1 MPSFQVRAA
10 TLRDASAIAQVHTAA
25 LKAAYKDILP
35 EEKIGRMPVEK
46 RQAMWREAIEYS
58 EPQVKV
64 VLDEN
69 NKIIGFVGFDR
80 SRDPKTKPTFG
91 EIWAQYVL
99 PSHWGQ
105 GAGLQLWDEAREGLD
120 DEGCTEA
127 SVWVPLRN
135 ERVLRFYELAGFKR
149 ELNTART
156 TPVGDMKI
164 EEIRLKRPI

>member
-1 MPSFQVRAA
+1 M
-10 TLRDASAIAQVHTAA
+10 
-25 LKAAYKDILP
+25 LP
-35 EEKIGRMPVEK
+35 
-46 RQAMWREAIEYS
+46 
-58 EPQVKV
+58 
-64 VLDEN
+64 
-69 NKIIGFVGFDR
+69 
-80 SRDPKTKPTFG
+80 T
-91 EIWAQYVL
+91 
-99 PSHWGQ
+99 HWGQ

-156 TPVGDMKI
+156 TPVGDIKI